1 MLATLFLAACSADPD
16 VEVAP
21 PPRPVGPLVELAPVP
36 NGYRIALSRRGVE
49 RFRDLLERT
58 DEKQAAA
65 LLRDRAKAAR
75 AEPDPDEAAAGKL
88 ELLAFVAG
96 SQIPAL
102 RAQLRDKSGPGG
114 AVLTVTGLQAKE
126 PPIPADRPRLKR
138 AVGVVRGVMPLLPPD
153 ARATLAGLDAMSR
166 TTPLRWTVEPRD

>member
-1 MLATLFLAACSADPD
+1 MTATLLLACLSADP

-21 PPRPVGPLVELAPVP
+21 PPRPVGPMVELASVP
-36 NGYRIALSRRGVE
+36 NGYSITLSRRGVE
-49 RFRDLLERT
+49 RFRKLLERT

-75 AEPDPDEAAAGKL
+75 AEPDADEAAAGKL

-102 RAQLRDKSGPGG
+102 RAELRDKSGPGG
-114 AVLTVTGLQAKE
+114 AVLTVTGIQAKE
-126 PPIPADRPRLKR
+126 LPIPADRPRLKR
-138 AVGVVRGVMPLLPPD
+138 AAGVVRGVMPLFPAD
-153 ARATLAGLDAMSR
+153 ARATLAALDAMSR
-166 TTPLRWTVEPRD
+166 TTPLRWTVEPRQ